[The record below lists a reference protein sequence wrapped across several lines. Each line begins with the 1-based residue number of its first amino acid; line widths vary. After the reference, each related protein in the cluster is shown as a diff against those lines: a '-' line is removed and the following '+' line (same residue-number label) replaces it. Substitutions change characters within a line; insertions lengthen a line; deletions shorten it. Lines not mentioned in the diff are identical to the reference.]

1 MVQVGCGAGVVDV
14 VGTVVLVGDGVGV
27 VAPVRGPVTVPTVPV
42 TVPTTPG
49 EAVAVVSGVGVVLPD
64 PEPEPEL
71 EPPPEPPR
79 GAGPAAGWGERVLAG
94 AGRTG
99 GALGPVEGSAPEGR

>member
-14 VGTVVLVGDGVGV
+14 VGVGVRVGDGAGV
-27 VAPVRGPVTVPTVPV
+27 VAPGRGPVTLPAVPV

-49 EAVAVVSGVGVVLPD
+49 EAVAVVSGVGVVLP
-64 PEPEPEL
+64 EPAP

-79 GAGPAAGWGERVLAG
+79 GAGPAAGCGERLLAA

-99 GALGPVEGSAPEGR
+99 GALGPVESPAPEGR